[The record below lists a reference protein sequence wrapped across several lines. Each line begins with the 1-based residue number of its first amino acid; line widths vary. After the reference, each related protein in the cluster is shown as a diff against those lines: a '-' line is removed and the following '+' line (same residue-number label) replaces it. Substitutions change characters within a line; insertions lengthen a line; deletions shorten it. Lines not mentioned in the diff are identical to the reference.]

1 MRLSLVGPEPAS
13 ASGWVCPLGPG
24 DSLSRQTLPP
34 WLTTPA
40 TEVFLFPTSQSRAH
54 DAALAINPLNC

>member
-24 DSLSRQTLPP
+24 DSLSRQTLPS
-34 WLTTPA
+34 WLTLRPRRFFYSPQTK
-40 TEVFLFPTSQSRAH
+40 
-54 DAALAINPLNC
+54 AALTTRLWRSTHCC